1 MEADFRKLISRAIN
15 FCRFQFRIQ
24 TERDQL
30 RKHGVLYDNML
41 SSNESEYSFCIY
53 KVISVLVNW
62 YTDRDH
68 VIFC

>member
-30 RKHGVLYDNML
+30 RKHGVLSMI
-41 SSNESEYSFCIY
+41 IY
-53 KVISVLVNW
+53 YRQTKVNIHFVF
-62 YTDRDH
+62 
-68 VIFC
+68 IK